1 MMRFRPSHFPRIVYE
16 RILAGSL
23 IDEWLQ
29 GTWLNSRLMGN
40 LALPRCCG
48 FTFPERRFHVP
59 VEWICKQWL
68 TLPPAR
74 VYVRPGPTVRIEKPS
89 VSLIYFDCFFAFSLV

>member
-29 GTWLNSRLMGN
+29 GTWLKSRLMGN

-48 FTFPERRFHVP
+48 FTFP
-59 VEWICKQWL
+59 
-68 TLPPAR
+68 
-74 VYVRPGPTVRIEKPS
+74 
-89 VSLIYFDCFFAFSLV
+89 LV